1 MAGLDHDTL
10 DKLRDAGW
18 TAIYPQSG
26 ERLNNAADRRM
37 IENYPGGAP
46 KLLVGGGRL
55 VGTEDRWITTPFG
68 GAYRIGGDGDNWWG
82 EYRIVYPDGS
92 TWFNVVLVQ
101 LRDGKVWR
109 ETHYFTLPFDPPEWR
124 RDFVEHIDQP

>member
-18 TAIYPQSG
+18 TATYPQSG
-26 ERLNNAADRRM
+26 ERLNQAADRRM
-37 IENYPGGAP
+37 IETYPGGAP

-55 VGTEDRWITTPFG
+55 VGTEDQWITTPFG
-68 GAYRIGGDGDNWWG
+68 GAYRIGGAGDNWWG
-82 EYRIVYPDGS
+82 EYKIVYPDGS
-92 TWFNVVLVQ
+92 IWFNVVLVQ

-109 ETHYFTLPFDPPEWR
+109 ETHYFALPFDPPEWR
-124 RDFVEHIDQP
+124 RDFVEHVDQP